1 MEGYRLDPIFR
12 EVEAFVDQRCGHFRA
27 QRGFMTGKM
36 IGMGVGDKSPWF
48 RVPWVQPQVEFRQVQ
63 ATLETNF
70 NQSAGKLNR
79 DARLGQC
86 KPG

>member
-1 MEGYRLDPIFR
+1 
-12 EVEAFVDQRCGHFRA
+12 
-27 QRGFMTGKM
+27 MTGEM
-36 IGMGVGDKSPWF
+36 IGMGVRHKSPWF

-79 DARLGQC
+79 DARLGQR
-86 KPG
+86 KP

>member
-1 MEGYRLDPIFR
+1 
-12 EVEAFVDQRCGHFRA
+12 
-27 QRGFMTGKM
+27 MTGEV
-36 IGMGVGDKSPWF
+36 IGMGVGHESPWF

-70 NQSAGKLNR
+70 DQSAGRLNR
-79 DARLGQC
+79 DARLGQG